1 MGDPQLLDRWRSVP
15 AFLGY
20 QAYGTYGAYT
30 KAIMNL
36 NPNVSFIGSALLP
49 LLPSAL
55 LVIAFVQTVL

>member
-1 MGDPQLLDRWRSVP
+1 
-15 AFLGY
+15 
-20 QAYGTYGAYT
+20 
-30 KAIMNL
+30 MNL